1 MQNVEKTVDTLQ
13 NVEYSVVNL
22 QTVGRRRAYMGLS
35 LKQWRLAKE
44 ISQTEMATKCGVH
57 RNTYAAWEENPD
69 EISIGNAKIIARVL
83 RESVDTIFF
92 NGDSTK
98 CSFKENELG
107 TAPTNKEKTEEQGA

>member
-57 RNTYAAWEENPD
+57 RNTYAAWEENQMKFLL
-69 EISIGNAKIIARVL
+69 EMQKLLQEFCGKV
-83 RESVDTIFF
+83 
-92 NGDSTK
+92 
-98 CSFKENELG
+98 
-107 TAPTNKEKTEEQGA
+107 